1 MRLTFTKGKKEMS
14 VYRVDCYWLIA
25 DGWKLKEGQTLE
37 LVQREKDY
45 INNMIDVKKSKA
57 SN

>member
-1 MRLTFTKGKKEMS
+1 MRYTFVKGKKEMS

-25 DGWKLKEGQTLE
+25 DGWKLKEGQVLD

-45 INNMIDVKKSKA
+45 INNMVDLKKKDIK
-57 SN
+57 